1 MGNVQYVETP
11 ESRLKLRF
19 MKVIESVPDHRLLR
33 DGMEVEAL
41 AKQLILAIPEPA
53 ESLPTTE
60 EGKE

>member
-19 MKVIESVPDHRLLR
+19 MKILDTQLPETGPVA
-33 DGMEVEAL
+33 VELL
-41 AKQLILAIPEPA
+41 AKELILAIPEPA